1 MERQKKIVLASF
13 GSRGDVQPMLA
24 LSLALK
30 SKGHDVLLA
39 APPEKAKW
47 AEQLG
52 CPFHPLGGDVTAFID
67 GMSDAHSLSSGF
79 RFVTYVRR
87 EVISQFDIFPK
98 IIDGADLVLG
108 SSLVFALSTVAESM
122 GIEYRF
128 IAFTPQLLPS
138 GDHPFPAF
146 KHQWFPKWYNRMTW
160 RVAKMFDQFNLTWLI
175 NKKRKQLGLKP
186 VQDAWLNILSR
197 HVIVASDKVISKVP
211 QDVEFAFTQTGY
223 MHLDQPYSDLP
234 ELDAFLSAGPAP
246 VYAGF
251 GSMPKQDQ
259 AGNVTMIIHA
269 ARSVGKRVV
278 IAKFWDE
285 PSEFS
290 GSDDVLL
297 IKGYP
302 HLKLFPHMAAVIHH
316 GGAGTTASCA
326 ISGVPQIIV
335 PHILDQ
341 YYWGNQI
348 YKSKLGPKPI
358 WRSKLTSQKLATAIQ
373 ECLSN
378 DLMRQKAKT
387 TSEMIN
393 QQDGLKMTVREVSK
407 AL

>member
-1 MERQKKIVLASF
+1 
-13 GSRGDVQPMLA
+13 MLA

-30 SKGHDVLLA
+30 SAGHDVLLV

-67 GMSDAHSLSSGF
+67 GMKDAHSLHSAL
-79 RFVTYVRR
+79 RFISFVRR

-98 IIDGADLVLG
+98 IIAGANLVIG

-122 GIEYRF
+122 GIGYRY

-138 GDHPFPAF
+138 GGHPFPAC
-146 KHQWFPKWYNRMTW
+146 KRHGLPKWYNRMTW
-160 RVAKMFDQFNLTWLI
+160 RAAKMFDQFNLTWLI
-175 NKKRKQLGLKP
+175 NKKRRQLGLNP
-186 VQDAWLNILSR
+186 VQDAWLHILSQ
-197 HVIVASDKVISKVP
+197 HVIVASDKAIAKVP
-211 QDVEFAFTQTGY
+211 KDVEPAFSQTGY
-223 MHLDQPYSDLP
+223 MHLEQPDSHLP
-234 ELDAFLSAGPAP
+234 ELEAFLNAGSRP

-259 AGNVTMIIHA
+259 AGNVPMIIQA
-269 ARSVGKRVV
+269 ARLAKRRVV
-278 IAKFWDE
+278 IARFWDE

-290 GSDDVLL
+290 SSVDVFF

-316 GGAGTTASCA
+316 GGAGTTASSA

-341 YYWGNQI
+341 YYWGHHVYQ
-348 YKSKLGPKPI
+348 SHLGPKPI
-358 WRSKLTSQKLATAIQ
+358 WRSKLTSQKLTAAIQ
-373 ECLSN
+373 QCLSN
-378 DLMRQKAKT
+378 DIIRQEAKAA
-387 TSEMIN
+387 SEKIN
-393 QQDGLKMTVREVSK
+393 QHDSLEMTMREVLK
-407 AL
+407 AVD

>member
-1 MERQKKIVLASF
+1 MKIILATF

-24 LSLALK
+24 LSLALR
-30 SKGHDVLLA
+30 SAGHDVLLA
-39 APPEKAKW
+39 APPEKAEW

-67 GMSDAHSLSSGF
+67 GMTDAHSPRSAL
-79 RFVTYVRR
+79 RFISYVRK
-87 EVISQFDIFPK
+87 EMISQFDIFPK
-98 IIDGADLVLG
+98 IIVGADLVVG

-122 GIEYRF
+122 GIGYRY

-146 KHQWFPKWYNRMTW
+146 KRHGLPKWYNRMTW
-160 RVAKMFDQFNLTWLI
+160 RVAKMLDQFNLTWLI

-186 VQDAWLNILSR
+186 VQDAWLHILGQD
-197 HVIVASDKVISKVP
+197 VIVASDKVIAKVP
-211 QDVEFAFTQTGY
+211 QDVEPAFAQTGY
-223 MHLDQPYSDLP
+223 MHLDQPDLHLP
-234 ELDAFLSAGPAP
+234 ELEAFLSAGPPP

-251 GSMPKQDQ
+251 GSMPKYDQ
-259 AGNVTMIIHA
+259 ASNVPMMVHA
-269 ARSVGKRVV
+269 VRSVGRRVV

-290 GSDDVLL
+290 NSDNVFF

-316 GGAGTTASCA
+316 GGAGTTASSA

-341 YYWGNQI
+341 YYWGHQV
-348 YKSKLGPKPI
+348 YQSHLGPKPI
-358 WRSKLTSQKLATAIQ
+358 WRSKLTSQKLAAAIQ

-378 DLMRQKAKT
+378 DPIRQKAKAA
-387 TSEMIN
+387 SEMIN
-393 QQDGLKMTVREVSK
+393 RQDSLQMTVCELSK
-407 AL
+407 ALD

>member
-1 MERQKKIVLASF
+1 MKIILATF

-24 LSLALK
+24 LSLALR
-30 SKGHDVLLA
+30 SAGHDVLLA
-39 APPEKAKW
+39 APPEKAEW

-67 GMSDAHSLSSGF
+67 GMTDAHSPRSAL
-79 RFVTYVRR
+79 RFISYVRK
-87 EVISQFDIFPK
+87 EMISQFDIFPK
-98 IIDGADLVLG
+98 IIVGADLVVG

-122 GIEYRF
+122 GIGYRY

-146 KHQWFPKWYNRMTW
+146 KRHGLPKWYNRMTW
-160 RVAKMFDQFNLTWLI
+160 RVAKMLDQFNLTWLI

-186 VQDAWLNILSR
+186 VQDAWLHILGQD
-197 HVIVASDKVISKVP
+197 VIVASDKVIAKVP
-211 QDVEFAFTQTGY
+211 QDVEPAFAQTGY
-223 MHLDQPYSDLP
+223 MHLDQPDLHLP
-234 ELDAFLSAGPAP
+234 ELEAFLSAGPPP

-251 GSMPKQDQ
+251 GSMPKYDQ
-259 AGNVTMIIHA
+259 ASNVPMIVHA
-269 ARSVGKRVV
+269 VRSVGKRVV

-290 GSDDVLL
+290 NSDNVFF

-316 GGAGTTASCA
+316 GGAGTTASSA

-341 YYWGNQI
+341 YYWGHQV
-348 YKSKLGPKPI
+348 YQSHLGPKPI
-358 WRSKLTSQKLATAIQ
+358 WRSKLTSQKLAAAIQ

-378 DLMRQKAKT
+378 DPIRQKAKAA
-387 TSEMIN
+387 SEMIN
-393 QQDGLKMTVREVSK
+393 RQDSLQMTVCELSK
-407 AL
+407 ALD